1 MTKYVHDNHVHVY
14 YLNEGIYGTTLKQ
27 YSKDDGVPA
36 SKITLDADAVV
47 KFKEMLAKGGWYEST
62 AGQNT

>member
-27 YSKDDGVPA
+27 YSKEDGAP
-36 SKITLDADAVV
+36 SSEIRLDSAGVAN
-47 KFKEMLAKGGWYEST
+47 FKKMLKTGGWYEQST
-62 AGQNT
+62 SR